1 MSGVSIGRQRIG
13 AKRNYREERILASNG
28 LALDATSG
36 RSGFLA
42 SNELALDAIQ
52 GGAGIGKQ

>member
-13 AKRNYREERILASNG
+13 AKRNYREEWILASNG
-28 LALDATSG
+28 LALDAT
-36 RSGFLA
+36 
-42 SNELALDAIQ
+42 Q